1 MVNPFEIKT
10 PEQNSAKDIVELFVD
25 VFPDFGQ
32 ILEKG
37 HTFLN
42 GPRGSGK
49 SMMFRY
55 MQPDCQMLVKECEA
69 KDLEYFSVYVGI
81 KQTSINNSDLARLDS
96 HASILFN
103 EHLLSTFVVSN
114 VLNSIRETFG
124 EHMNNYSSELY
135 TFYKE
140 IFVKYVG
147 YSSFQIDT
155 EVSSAIQGTDLLL
168 HMINV
173 VEDMERVCLS
183 YCKRIALANDVNI
196 PYEGPLTDFVDF
208 VEPVIL
214 GLKSLSMFPQDKPFY
229 ILIDDA
235 GYLNLPQTKV
245 LNTWVSYRSTKN
257 ICLKISTQLDYKT
270 HLTSNGKRIDAP
282 HDYSEIDISTR
293 YTSSKSTYNDRIRE
307 IVKKRIKKYLQV
319 EISPEDFFPENE
331 KQQEEIKKIA
341 EELRIANEDPTRPH
355 AAADAVKRY
364 ARPEYMKRMQKEKKA
379 GFHYSYAGFDQ
390 LVAISSGIIRHFLA
404 PAQAMFSTAVALNN
418 DNPVYCIASKIQDDI
433 IKEYSDGFL
442 YNEFDD
448 MRKDKAVPDET
459 LDNSE
464 KIYNIVD
471 ALGRLFHMILVSNAA
486 DRRVFSVALTDNPDK
501 ELYNILDMCEQY
513 GYIHKGSIGNKS
525 GTGRNRLYVL
535 SRILAPHF
543 KLDPTSYAGYK
554 FMSSSVLKIALN
566 DKKRFLR
573 IFEKNLDGDEGSQL
587 DLFGDNYEDYV

>member
-1 MVNPFEIKT
+1 MINPFEIKT

-55 MQPDCQMLVKECEA
+55 MQPDCQMLVNDCQA

-81 KQTSINNSDLARLDS
+81 KQTSINNSDLARLDT

-103 EHLLSTFVVSN
+103 EHLLSTFVVAN

-124 EHMNNYSSELY
+124 NQLNDFSSELY
-135 TFYKE
+135 GFYKNT
-140 IFVKYVG
+140 FVKYVG
-147 YSSFQIDT
+147 YSSFSINKD
-155 EVSSAIQGTDLLL
+155 VLSDIQGTDLLL
-168 HMINV
+168 HMITV
-173 VEDMERVCLS
+173 VEDMERVCLF

-208 VEPVIL
+208 VEPIIG
-214 GLKSLSMFPQDKPFY
+214 GLKRLSMFPQDKPFY

-235 GYLNLPQTKV
+235 GYLNLSQTKV

-293 YTSSKSTYNDRIRE
+293 YSSSKSAYNDRIRE
-307 IVKKRIKKYLQV
+307 IVKKRLQKYLQI
-319 EISPEDFFPENE
+319 EILPEDFFPENE
-331 KQQEEIKKIA
+331 KQKQEIKEIEEEIKK
-341 EELRIANEDPTRPH
+341 ANYDSERPY

-404 PAQAMFSTAVALNN
+404 PAQAMFSVATALSNEK
-418 DNPVYCIASKIQDDI
+418 PVYSIAPQIQDDI
-433 IKEYSDGFL
+433 IKAYSDDFL

-448 MRKDKAVPDET
+448 MRKDKAIPDEN

-464 KIYNIVD
+464 KLYNIVD
-471 ALGRLFHMILVSNAA
+471 ALGQLFHMILVSNAA

-501 ELYNILDMCEQY
+501 ELYDILDMCEQY
-513 GYIHKGSIGNKS
+513 GYVHKGSIGNKS

-554 FMSSSVLKIALN
+554 FMNSKVLKIALT

-573 IFEKNLDGDEGSQL
+573 IFEKNLDGSEVSQL

>member
-155 EVSSAIQGTDLLL
+155 EVSSVIQGADLLL

-418 DNPVYCIASKIQDDI
+418 DNPVYCITSKIQDDI

>member
-55 MQPDCQMLVKECEA
+55 MQPDCQMLVKGCEA

-114 VLNSIRETFG
+114 ILNSIRETFG
-124 EHMNNYSSELY
+124 GKLNYFSSELY
-135 TFYKE
+135 SFYKDT
-140 IFVKYVG
+140 FVKYVG
-147 YSSFQIDT
+147 YSSFQIEREITSD
-155 EVSSAIQGTDLLL
+155 IKGTDILL
-168 HMINV
+168 HMITV

-208 VEPVIL
+208 VEPIIL

-293 YTSSKSTYNDRIRE
+293 YTSSKSAYNERIRE
-307 IVKKRIKKYLQV
+307 IVKKRIQKYLKV
-319 EISPEDFFPENE
+319 EISPEEFFPENE
-331 KQQEEIKKIA
+331 KQKLEIQKIA
-341 EELRIANEDPTRPH
+341 EEIKNEKYDPDKPYV
-355 AAADAVKRY
+355 AGDAVKRY
-364 ARPEYMKRMQKEKKA
+364 ARPEYIKRMQKEKKA

-404 PAQAMFSTAVALNN
+404 PAQAMFSTALALNKEQPIN
-418 DNPVYCIASKIQDDI
+418 SITPQIQDEV
-433 IKEYSDGFL
+433 IKEYSDAFL

-448 MRKDKAVPDET
+448 FRKDKALSEDK

-464 KIYNIVD
+464 KLCNLVD
-471 ALGRLFHMILVSNAA
+471 ALGQLFHIILVSNAT

-501 ELYNILDMCEQY
+501 ELYDILDMCEQY

-554 FMSSSVLKIALN
+554 FMKSSVLKIALT
-566 DKKRFLR
+566 DTKRFLR
-573 IFEKNLDGDEGSQL
+573 HFEKNLDGGEDTQQ
-587 DLFGDNYEDYV
+587 DLFGDNFEDYV

>member
-135 TFYKE
+135 TFYKK

-155 EVSSAIQGTDLLL
+155 EVSSVIQGADLLL

-418 DNPVYCIASKIQDDI
+418 DNPVYCITSKIQDDI

>member
-10 PEQNSAKDIVELFVD
+10 PEQNSAQDIVELFVD

-32 ILEKG
+32 VLEKG

-55 MQPDCQMLVKECEA
+55 MQPDCQMLVNKCEA

-81 KQTSINNSDLARLDS
+81 KQTSINNSDLARLDT

-124 EHMNNYSSELY
+124 DYLNNYSSELY
-135 TFYKE
+135 SFYKDV
-140 IFVKYVG
+140 FCKYVS
-147 YSSFQIDT
+147 YSSFTISN
-155 EVSSAIQGTDLLL
+155 EESSDIQGCDLIL
-168 HMINV
+168 HMINI
-173 VEDMERVCLS
+173 VEDMERECLL

-196 PYEGPLTDFVDF
+196 PYEGPLTDFIDF
-208 VEPVIL
+208 VEPLIL
-214 GLKSLSMFPQDKPFY
+214 ELKRIPVFPQDKPFY

-235 GYLNLPQTKV
+235 GYLNLSQTKV

-270 HLTSNGKRIDAP
+270 HLTSNGKRIDDP

-293 YTSSKSTYNDRIRE
+293 YTSSKSTYNDRIKE
-307 IVKKRIKKYLQV
+307 IVRKRIQKYLQV

-331 KQQEEIKKIA
+331 KQKQEIQKIAEEIKKS
-341 EELRIANEDPTRPH
+341 NYNQDKPY
-355 AAADAVKRY
+355 AADDAVKRY
-364 ARPEYMKRMQKEKKA
+364 ARPLYMKRMQKEKKA

-418 DNPVYCIASKIQDDI
+418 DEPVANISPQIQDNV
-433 IKEYSDGFL
+433 IKKYSDDFL

-448 MRKDKAVPDET
+448 MRKDKAISEDK

-464 KIYNIVD
+464 KLYNLVD
-471 ALGRLFHMILVSNAA
+471 ALGQLFHMTLVSNMA
-486 DRRVFSVALTDNPDK
+486 DRRVFSVALTDNTEK
-501 ELYNILDMCEQY
+501 EQAEIDCMC
-513 GYIHKGSIGNKS
+513 
-525 GTGRNRLYVL
+525 
-535 SRILAPHF
+535 
-543 KLDPTSYAGYK
+543 
-554 FMSSSVLKIALN
+554 
-566 DKKRFLR
+566 
-573 IFEKNLDGDEGSQL
+573 
-587 DLFGDNYEDYV
+587 

>member
-55 MQPDCQMLVKECEA
+55 MQPDCQMLVNKCEA

-81 KQTSINNSDLARLDS
+81 KQTSINNSDLARLDT

-114 VLNSIRETFG
+114 ILNSIRETFR
-124 EHMNNYSSELY
+124 EQLNNYSSELY
-135 TFYKE
+135 AFYKDV
-140 IFVKYVG
+140 FCKYVS
-147 YSSFQIDT
+147 YSSFTISN
-155 EVSSAIQGTDLLL
+155 EVSSDIQGCDLIL

-173 VEDMERVCLS
+173 VEDMERVCLL

-196 PYEGPLTDFVDF
+196 PYEGPLTDFIDF
-208 VEPVIL
+208 VEPLIL
-214 GLKSLSMFPQDKPFY
+214 GLKNISVFPQDKPFY

-319 EISPEDFFPENE
+319 EISPEFFFPENE

-341 EELRIANEDPTRPH
+341 EELRTANEDPTRPH

-418 DNPVYCIASKIQDDI
+418 DNPVNCIIPKIQDDI

-448 MRKDKAVPDET
+448 MRKDKAVSDET

-501 ELYNILDMCEQY
+501 ELYDILDMCEQY

-573 IFEKNLDGDEGSQL
+573 IFEKNLDGGEVSQL
-587 DLFGDNYEDYV
+587 DLFGDNFEDYV

>member
-1 MVNPFEIKT
+1 MINPFEIKT
-10 PEQNSAKDIVELFVD
+10 PEQNSARDIVELFVD

-55 MQPDCQMLVKECEA
+55 MQPDCQMLVKGCDA

-103 EHLLSTFVVSN
+103 EHLLSTFVMAN

-124 EHMNNYSSELY
+124 EQLNNFSSELY
-135 TFYKE
+135 SFYKE

-147 YSSFQIDT
+147 YSSFKIDRD
-155 EVSSAIQGTDLLL
+155 VSSNMQGTDLLL
-168 HMINV
+168 HMITV
-173 VEDMERVCLS
+173 VEDMERACLT

-214 GLKSLSMFPQDKPFY
+214 GLKGLSMFPQGKPFY

-245 LNTWVSYRSTKN
+245 LNTWVSYRSTKS

-293 YTSSKSTYNDRIRE
+293 YTSSKSAYNDRIRE

-319 EISPEDFFPENE
+319 DITPEDFFPENE
-331 KQQEEIKKIA
+331 KQQEEIRKIA

-404 PAQAMFSTAVALNN
+404 PAQAMFSTAVALNS
-418 DNPVYCIASKIQDDI
+418 DNPVYSITPKIQDDI

-448 MRKDKAVPDET
+448 MRKDKAISDEV

-501 ELYNILDMCEQY
+501 ELYDILDMCEQY

-554 FMSSSVLKIALN
+554 FMKSSMLKIALTST
-566 DKKRFLR
+566 DRFLK
-573 IFEKNLDGDEGSQL
+573 IFEKNLDGGEASQL

>member
-155 EVSSAIQGTDLLL
+155 EVSSAIQGADLLL

-471 ALGRLFHMILVSNAA
+471 ALGRLFHMILVSNAT

>member
-140 IFVKYVG
+140 IFVKYVS

-155 EVSSAIQGTDLLL
+155 EVSSVIQGADLLL

-418 DNPVYCIASKIQDDI
+418 DNPVYCITSKIQDDI

>member
-10 PEQNSAKDIVELFVD
+10 PEQNSAQDIVELFVD

-32 ILEKG
+32 VLEKG

-55 MQPDCQMLVKECEA
+55 MQPDCQMLVNKCEA

-81 KQTSINNSDLARLDS
+81 KQTSINNSDLARLDT
-96 HASILFN
+96 HATILFN

-124 EHMNNYSSELY
+124 EHLNNYSSELY
-135 TFYKE
+135 AFYKDV
-140 IFVKYVG
+140 FSKYVS
-147 YSSFQIDT
+147 YSSFTIRR
-155 EVSSAIQGTDLLL
+155 EVSPDIKGYDLIL

-173 VEDMERVCLS
+173 VEDMERVCLL
-183 YCKRIALANDVNI
+183 YCKRIALANDITI
-196 PYEGPLTDFVDF
+196 PYDGPLTDFIDF
-208 VEPVIL
+208 VEPLVL
-214 GLKSLSMFPQDKPFY
+214 GLKSISLFPQDKPFY

-235 GYLNLPQTKV
+235 GYLNLSQTKV

-257 ICLKISTQLDYKT
+257 ICLKITTQLDYKT

-293 YTSSKSTYNDRIRE
+293 YSSSKSTYNDRIRE
-307 IVKKRIKKYLQV
+307 IVRKRIQKYLQV
-319 EISPEDFFPENE
+319 EISPEEFFPENE
-331 KQQEEIKKIA
+331 KQKQEIQKISEEIKKDYY
-341 EELRIANEDPTRPH
+341 DPDKPY
-355 AAADAVKRY
+355 AAGDAVKRY
-364 ARPEYMKRMQKEKKA
+364 ARPLYMKRMQKEKKA

-404 PAQAMFSTAVALNN
+404 PAQAMFSTAFSLNN
-418 DNPVYCIASKIQDDI
+418 DEPVVNISPQIQDNV
-433 IKEYSDGFL
+433 IKKYSDDFL

-448 MRKDKAVPDET
+448 MRKDKAISDDK

-464 KIYNIVD
+464 KLYNLVD
-471 ALGRLFHMILVSNAA
+471 ALGRLFHMTLVSNAT

-501 ELYNILDMCEQY
+501 ELYDILDMCEQY

-554 FMSSSVLKIALN
+554 FMKSSVLKIALT
-566 DKKRFLR
+566 DTKRFLK
-573 IFEKNLDGDEGSQL
+573 IFEKNLDGEDEAQQ
-587 DLFGDNYEDYV
+587 DLFGDNFEDYV

>member
-155 EVSSAIQGTDLLL
+155 EVSSAIQGADLLL

-319 EISPEDFFPENE
+319 EILPEDFFPENE

-404 PAQAMFSTAVALNN
+404 PAQAMFSTAVALNS

>member
-10 PEQNSAKDIVELFVD
+10 PEQNSAQDIIELFVD

-32 ILEKG
+32 VLEKG

-55 MQPDCQMLVKECEA
+55 MQPDCQMLVNKCEA

-81 KQTSINNSDLARLDS
+81 KQTSINNSDLARLDT

-114 VLNSIRETFG
+114 ILNSIRETFG
-124 EHMNNYSSELY
+124 EQLNNYSSELY
-135 TFYKE
+135 AFYKDV
-140 IFVKYVG
+140 FSKYVS
-147 YSSFQIDT
+147 YSSFTISN
-155 EVSSAIQGTDLLL
+155 EVSSDIQGCDLIL

-173 VEDMERVCLS
+173 VEDMERVCLL

-196 PYEGPLTDFVDF
+196 PYEGPLTDFIDF
-208 VEPVIL
+208 VEPLIL
-214 GLKSLSMFPQDKPFY
+214 GLKNISVFPQDKPFY

-235 GYLNLPQTKV
+235 GYLNLSQTKV

-307 IVKKRIKKYLQV
+307 IVKKRIKKYLQM

-341 EELRIANEDPTRPH
+341 EELRTANEDPTRPH

-390 LVAISSGIIRHFLA
+390 WVAISSGSIRHFLA

-418 DNPVYCIASKIQDDI
+418 DNPVNCITPKIQDDI

-448 MRKDKAVPDET
+448 MRKDKAVPDEI

-471 ALGRLFHMILVSNAA
+471 SLGQLFHMTLVSNAA

-501 ELYNILDMCEQY
+501 ELYDILDMCEQY

-554 FMSSSVLKIALN
+554 FMSSSVLKIALT

-573 IFEKNLDGDEGSQL
+573 IFEKNLDGGEVSQL

>member
-10 PEQNSAKDIVELFVD
+10 PEQNSAQDIVELFVD

-32 ILEKG
+32 VLEKG

-55 MQPDCQMLVKECEA
+55 MQPDCQMLVNKCEA

-81 KQTSINNSDLARLDS
+81 KQTSINNSDLARLDT

-124 EHMNNYSSELY
+124 DYLNNYSSELY
-135 TFYKE
+135 SFYKDV
-140 IFVKYVG
+140 FCKYVS
-147 YSSFQIDT
+147 YSSFTISN
-155 EVSSAIQGTDLLL
+155 EESSDIQGCDLIL

-173 VEDMERVCLS
+173 VEDMERECLL

-196 PYEGPLTDFVDF
+196 PYEGPLTDFIDF
-208 VEPVIL
+208 VEPLIL
-214 GLKSLSMFPQDKPFY
+214 GLKRIPVFPQDKPFY

-235 GYLNLPQTKV
+235 GYLNLSQTKV

-270 HLTSNGKRIDAP
+270 HLTSNGKRIDDP

-293 YTSSKSTYNDRIRE
+293 YTSSKSTYNDRIKE
-307 IVKKRIKKYLQV
+307 IVRKRIQKYLQV

-331 KQQEEIKKIA
+331 KQKQEIQKIAEEIKKS
-341 EELRIANEDPTRPH
+341 NYNPDKPY
-355 AAADAVKRY
+355 AADDAVKRY
-364 ARPEYMKRMQKEKKA
+364 ARPLYMKRMQKEKKA

-418 DNPVYCIASKIQDDI
+418 DEPVANISPQIQDNV
-433 IKEYSDGFL
+433 IKKYSDDFL

-448 MRKDKAVPDET
+448 MRKDKAISEDK

-464 KIYNIVD
+464 KLYNLVD
-471 ALGRLFHMILVSNAA
+471 ALGQLFHMTLVSNMA

-501 ELYNILDMCEQY
+501 ELYDILDMCEQY

-554 FMSSSVLKIALN
+554 FMKSSVLKIALT
-566 DKKRFLR
+566 DTKRFLK
-573 IFEKNLDGDEGSQL
+573 IFEKNLDGGDEAQQ
-587 DLFGDNYEDYV
+587 DLFGDNFEDYV

>member
-155 EVSSAIQGTDLLL
+155 EVSSAIQGADLLL

-404 PAQAMFSTAVALNN
+404 PAQAMFSIAVALNN

>member
-155 EVSSAIQGTDLLL
+155 EVSSVIQGADLLL

-282 HDYSEIDISTR
+282 HDFSEIDISTR
-293 YTSSKSTYNDRIRE
+293 YTSSKNTYNDRIRE

-418 DNPVYCIASKIQDDI
+418 DNPVYCITSKIQDDI

-573 IFEKNLDGDEGSQL
+573 IFEKNLNGDEGSQL
-587 DLFGDNYEDYV
+587 DLFGDNFEDYV

>member
-155 EVSSAIQGTDLLL
+155 EVSSAIQGADLLL

>member
-124 EHMNNYSSELY
+124 EQMNNYSSELY

-155 EVSSAIQGTDLLL
+155 EVSSAIQGVDLLL

-183 YCKRIALANDVNI
+183 YCKRVALANDVNI

-208 VEPVIL
+208 VEPIIL
-214 GLKSLSMFPQDKPFY
+214 SLKSLSMFPQDKPFY

-319 EISPEDFFPENE
+319 EISPEEFFPENE

-341 EELRIANEDPTRPH
+341 EELRIANEDPARPH

-418 DNPVYCIASKIQDDI
+418 DNPVNCITSKIQDDI

-448 MRKDKAVPDET
+448 MRKDKAVSDET

-501 ELYNILDMCEQY
+501 ELYDILDMCEQY

-554 FMSSSVLKIALN
+554 FMSSSVLKIALT

-573 IFEKNLDGDEGSQL
+573 IFEKNLDGGEASQL

>member
-10 PEQNSAKDIVELFVD
+10 PEQNSARDIVELFVD

-55 MQPDCQMLVKECEA
+55 MQPDCQMLVRDCEA

-103 EHLLSTFVVSN
+103 EHLLSTFVMAN
-114 VLNSIRETFG
+114 VLNSVRETFG
-124 EHMNNYSSELY
+124 EQLNKFSSELY
-135 TFYKE
+135 GFYKD

-147 YSSFQIDT
+147 YSSFEIAR
-155 EVSSAIQGTDLLL
+155 EVSSDVQGTDLLL
-168 HMINV
+168 HMITV
-173 VEDMERVCLS
+173 VENMERVCLT

-214 GLKSLSMFPQDKPFY
+214 GLKRLSMFPQDKPFY

-245 LNTWVSYRSTKN
+245 LNTWVSYRSTKS

-293 YTSSKSTYNDRIRE
+293 YTSSKSAYNDRIRE
-307 IVKKRIKKYLQV
+307 IVKKRIKKYLQAD
-319 EISPEDFFPENE
+319 INPEEFFPENE
-331 KQQEEIKKIA
+331 KQQKEIRKIA
-341 EELRIANEDPTRPH
+341 EELRIANEDPSRPH

-404 PAQAMFSTAVALNN
+404 PAQAMFSTAVALNS
-418 DNPVYCIASKIQDDI
+418 DNPVYSITPKIQDDI
-433 IKEYSDGFL
+433 IKEYSDSFL

-448 MRKDKAVPDET
+448 MRKDKAISDEV

-464 KIYNIVD
+464 KIYNVVD

-501 ELYNILDMCEQY
+501 ELYDILDMCEQY

-554 FMSSSVLKIALN
+554 FMKSSLLKIALTST
-566 DKKRFLR
+566 DRFLK
-573 IFEKNLDGDEGSQL
+573 IFEKNLDGGEASQL

>member
-155 EVSSAIQGTDLLL
+155 EVSSVIQGADLLL

-282 HDYSEIDISTR
+282 HDFSEIDISTR

-418 DNPVYCIASKIQDDI
+418 DNPVYCITSKIQDDI

-573 IFEKNLDGDEGSQL
+573 IFEKNLNGDEGSQL
-587 DLFGDNYEDYV
+587 DLFGDNFEDYV

>member
-10 PEQNSAKDIVELFVD
+10 PEQNSARDIVELFVD

-55 MQPDCQMLVKECEA
+55 MQPDCQMLVKDCEA

-103 EHLLSTFVVSN
+103 EHLLSTFVMAN

-124 EHMNNYSSELY
+124 EQLNNFSSELY
-135 TFYKE
+135 SFYKN

-147 YSSFQIDT
+147 YSSFKIAR
-155 EVSSAIQGTDLLL
+155 EVSSNIQGTDLLL
-168 HMINV
+168 HMITV
-173 VEDMERVCLS
+173 VEDMERVCLT

-214 GLKSLSMFPQDKPFY
+214 GLKGLSMFPQGKPFY

-245 LNTWVSYRSTKN
+245 LNTWVSYRSTKS

-293 YTSSKSTYNDRIRE
+293 YTSSKSAYNDRIRE

-319 EISPEDFFPENE
+319 DITPEDFFPENE
-331 KQQEEIKKIA
+331 KQQEEIRKIA

-404 PAQAMFSTAVALNN
+404 PAQAMFSTAVALNS
-418 DNPVYCIASKIQDDI
+418 DNPVYSITPKIQDDI
-433 IKEYSDGFL
+433 IKEYSDNFL

-448 MRKDKAVPDET
+448 MRKDKAISDEV

-501 ELYNILDMCEQY
+501 ELYDILDMCEQY

-554 FMSSSVLKIALN
+554 FMKSSILKIALTST
-566 DKKRFLR
+566 DRFLK
-573 IFEKNLDGDEGSQL
+573 IFEKNLDGCEASQL

>member
-10 PEQNSAKDIVELFVD
+10 PEQNSAQDTVELFVD

-32 ILEKG
+32 VLEKG

-55 MQPDCQMLVKECEA
+55 MQPDCQMLVNKCEA
-69 KDLEYFSVYVGI
+69 KDLDYFSVYVGI
-81 KQTSINNSDLARLDS
+81 KQTSINNSDLARLDT

-114 VLNSIRETFG
+114 IFNSIRETFG
-124 EHMNNYSSELY
+124 EQLNNYSSELY
-135 TFYKE
+135 AFYKDV
-140 IFVKYVG
+140 FSKYVS
-147 YSSFQIDT
+147 YSSFTISNV
-155 EVSSAIQGTDLLL
+155 VSSDIQGYDLIL

-173 VEDMERVCLS
+173 VEDMERECLL

-196 PYEGPLTDFVDF
+196 PYEGPLTDFIDF
-208 VEPVIL
+208 VEPLIL
-214 GLKSLSMFPQDKPFY
+214 GLKRISVFPQEKPFY

-235 GYLNLPQTKV
+235 GYLNLSQTKV
-245 LNTWVSYRSTKN
+245 LNTWVSYRSTRN

-270 HLTSNGKRIDAP
+270 HLTSNGKRIDDP

-307 IVKKRIKKYLQV
+307 IVRKRIQKYLQV
-319 EISPEDFFPENE
+319 DILPEEFFPENE
-331 KQQEEIKKIA
+331 KQKQEILKIA
-341 EELRIANEDPTRPH
+341 EEIKNENYDPDKPY
-355 AAADAVKRY
+355 AAVDAVKRY
-364 ARPEYMKRMQKEKKA
+364 ARPLFMKRMQKEKKA

-418 DNPVYCIASKIQDDI
+418 DEPVVNISPQIQDNV
-433 IKEYSDGFL
+433 IKKYSDDFL

-448 MRKDKAVPDET
+448 MRKDKAISEDK
-459 LDNSE
+459 LDSSE
-464 KIYNIVD
+464 KLYNLVD
-471 ALGRLFHMILVSNAA
+471 ALGQLFHMTLVSNAA

-501 ELYNILDMCEQY
+501 ELYDILDMCEQY

-554 FMSSSVLKIALN
+554 FMKSSVLKIALT
-566 DKKRFLR
+566 DTKRFLK
-573 IFEKNLDGDEGSQL
+573 IFEKNLDGGEEAQQ
-587 DLFGDNYEDYV
+587 DLFGDNFEEYV

>member
-10 PEQNSAKDIVELFVD
+10 PEQNTAQDTVELFVD

-32 ILEKG
+32 VLEKG

-55 MQPDCQMLVKECEA
+55 MQPDCQMLVNECQA
-69 KDLEYFSVYVGI
+69 KDLDYFSVYVGI

-103 EHLLSTFVVSN
+103 EHLLSTFVMAN

-124 EHMNNYSSELY
+124 EQLNDCSIELYSFYNDCFCKYISYSSY
-135 TFYKE
+135 TIVEK
-140 IFVKYVG
+140 KP
-147 YSSFQIDT
+147 SDT
-155 EVSSAIQGTDLLL
+155 IATDLIL

-173 VEDMERVCLS
+173 VEDMERICLS

-196 PYEGPLTDFVDF
+196 PYEGPLTDFTDF
-208 VEPVIL
+208 VEPLII
-214 GLKSLSMFPQDKPFY
+214 GLKKIQLFPQDKPFY

-235 GYLNLPQTKV
+235 GYLNLAQTKV

-293 YTSSKSTYNDRIRE
+293 YTSSKSAYNDRIKE
-307 IVKKRIKKYLQV
+307 IVRKRIQKYLQV
-319 EISPEDFFPENE
+319 EISPEEFFPENE
-331 KQQEEIKKIA
+331 KQKQEIKEIA
-341 EELRIANEDPTRPH
+341 EEIRVANYNPDKPY
-355 AAADAVKRY
+355 AAVDAVKRY
-364 ARPEYMKRMQKEKKA
+364 AKPEYIKRMQKEKKA

-418 DNPVYCIASKIQDDI
+418 DEPIFNISPKIQDDI
-433 IKEYSDGFL
+433 IKEYSDAFL

-448 MRKDKAVPDET
+448 LRKDKAISEDR

-464 KIYNIVD
+464 KLYNLVD
-471 ALGRLFHMILVSNAA
+471 SLGQLFHMTLVSDAV

-501 ELYNILDMCEQY
+501 ELYDILDMCEQY
-513 GYIHKGSIGNKS
+513 GYIHKGSIGNKT

-554 FMSSSVLKIALN
+554 FMKSSVLKVALT
-566 DKKRFLR
+566 DKKRFLKY
-573 IFEKNLDGDEGSQL
+573 FEKNLEVGDNTQQ
-587 DLFGDNYEDYV
+587 DLFGGNFEDYV

>member
-69 KDLEYFSVYVGI
+69 KNLEYFSVYVGI

-124 EHMNNYSSELY
+124 EQMNNYSSELY

-155 EVSSAIQGTDLLL
+155 EVSSAIQGADLLL

-418 DNPVYCIASKIQDDI
+418 DNPVYCITSKIQDDI

-448 MRKDKAVPDET
+448 MRKDKAVSDET

-573 IFEKNLDGDEGSQL
+573 IFEKNLDGGEGSQL

>member
-1 MVNPFEIKT
+1 MINPFEIKT
-10 PEQNSAKDIVELFVD
+10 PEQNSAQDTVELFVD

-32 ILEKG
+32 VLEKG

-55 MQPDCQMLVKECEA
+55 MQPDCQMLVRKCEA
-69 KDLEYFSVYVGI
+69 KDLDYFSVYVGI
-81 KQTSINNSDLARLDS
+81 KQTSINNSDLARLDT

-124 EHMNNYSSELY
+124 EHLNHYSSELY
-135 TFYKE
+135 AFYKDV
-140 IFVKYVG
+140 FCKYVS
-147 YSSFQIDT
+147 YSSFTISN
-155 EVSSAIQGTDLLL
+155 EVSSDIRGCDLIL

-173 VEDMERVCLS
+173 VEDMERVCLL

-196 PYEGPLTDFVDF
+196 PYEGPLTDFIDF
-208 VEPVIL
+208 VEPLIL
-214 GLKSLSMFPQDKPFY
+214 GLKRISVFPQDKPFY

-235 GYLNLPQTKV
+235 GYLNLSQTKV

-270 HLTSNGKRIDAP
+270 HLTSNGKRIDDP

-293 YTSSKSTYNDRIRE
+293 YTSSKSAYNDRIKE
-307 IVKKRIKKYLQV
+307 IVRKRIQKYLQV
-319 EISPEDFFPENE
+319 EISPEEFFPENE
-331 KQQEEIKKIA
+331 KQKQEIQKIA
-341 EELRIANEDPTRPH
+341 EEIKSSNYNPEKPY
-355 AAADAVKRY
+355 AAGDAVKRY
-364 ARPEYMKRMQKEKKA
+364 ARPLYMKRMQKEKKA

-418 DNPVYCIASKIQDDI
+418 DEPVVNISPQIQDNV
-433 IKEYSDGFL
+433 IKKYSDDFL

-448 MRKDKAVPDET
+448 MRKDKAMSEDK
-459 LDNSE
+459 LDSSE
-464 KIYNIVD
+464 KLYNLVD
-471 ALGRLFHMILVSNAA
+471 ALGQLFHMTLVSNAT

-501 ELYNILDMCEQY
+501 ELYDILDMCEQY

-554 FMSSSVLKIALN
+554 FMKSSVLKIALT
-566 DKKRFLR
+566 DTKRFLR
-573 IFEKNLDGDEGSQL
+573 FFEKNLDGGEEVQQ
-587 DLFGDNYEDYV
+587 DLFGDNFEDYV

>member
-155 EVSSAIQGTDLLL
+155 EVSSVIQGADLLL

-418 DNPVYCIASKIQDDI
+418 DNPVYCITSKIQDDI

-587 DLFGDNYEDYV
+587 DLFGDNFEDYV

>member
-124 EHMNNYSSELY
+124 EQMNNYSSELY

-155 EVSSAIQGTDLLL
+155 EVSSAIQGVDLLL

-183 YCKRIALANDVNI
+183 YCKRVALANDVNI

-208 VEPVIL
+208 VEPIIL
-214 GLKSLSMFPQDKPFY
+214 SLKSLSMFPQDKPFY

-319 EISPEDFFPENE
+319 EISPEEFFPENE

-341 EELRIANEDPTRPH
+341 EELRIANEDPARPH

-418 DNPVYCIASKIQDDI
+418 DNPVNCITSKIQDDI

-448 MRKDKAVPDET
+448 MRKDKAVSDET

-501 ELYNILDMCEQY
+501 ELYDILDMCEQY

-573 IFEKNLDGDEGSQL
+573 IFEKNLDGGEASQL

>member
-69 KDLEYFSVYVGI
+69 RDLEYFSVYVGI

-124 EHMNNYSSELY
+124 EQMNNYSSELY

-155 EVSSAIQGTDLLL
+155 EVSSATQGSDLLL

-293 YTSSKSTYNDRIRE
+293 YTSSKSTYNDRIKE

-319 EISPEDFFPENE
+319 EISPEEFFPENE

-341 EELRIANEDPTRPH
+341 EELRIANEDPTKPH

-418 DNPVYCIASKIQDDI
+418 DNPVNCITPKIQDDI

-448 MRKDKAVPDET
+448 MRKDKAASDET
-459 LDNSE
+459 LDNSG

-501 ELYNILDMCEQY
+501 ELYDILDMCEQY

-566 DKKRFLR
+566 DKQRFLR
-573 IFEKNLDGDEGSQL
+573 IFEKNLDGGEASQL
-587 DLFGDNYEDYV
+587 DLFGENYEDYV

>member
-124 EHMNNYSSELY
+124 EQMNNYSSELY

-155 EVSSAIQGTDLLL
+155 EVSSAIQGVDLLL

-183 YCKRIALANDVNI
+183 YCKRVALANDVNI

-208 VEPVIL
+208 VEPIIL
-214 GLKSLSMFPQDKPFY
+214 SLKSLSMFPQDKPFY

-319 EISPEDFFPENE
+319 EISPEEFFPENE

-341 EELRIANEDPTRPH
+341 EELRIANEDPARPP

-418 DNPVYCIASKIQDDI
+418 DNPVNCITSKIQDDI

-448 MRKDKAVPDET
+448 MRKDKAVSDET

-501 ELYNILDMCEQY
+501 ELYDILDMCEQY

-554 FMSSSVLKIALN
+554 FMSSSVLKIALT

-573 IFEKNLDGDEGSQL
+573 IFEKNLDGGEASQL